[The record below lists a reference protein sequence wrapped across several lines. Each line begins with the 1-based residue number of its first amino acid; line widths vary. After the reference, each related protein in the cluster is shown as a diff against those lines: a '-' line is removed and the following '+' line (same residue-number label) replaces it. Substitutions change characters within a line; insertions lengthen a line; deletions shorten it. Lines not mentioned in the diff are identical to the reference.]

1 MEAYHNKNVFSKNWT
16 DEKAEQLFDQVSD
29 RMKRAWKAS
38 ENPNSSSND
47 IDDAAAGIKKSSN
60 ESNESTESSDNDN
73 SNLSIPHRL
82 MLRG

>member
-1 MEAYHNKNVFSKNWT
+1 
-16 DEKAEQLFDQVSD
+16 
-29 RMKRAWKAS
+29 MKRAWKAS